1 MKLSIILHTSHF
13 AFYFFEKDS
22 RQQRN
27 DDWAN
32 VKLRLLGDSHML
44 QKLVNYEIHTCTR
57 DMAGRAKKGLANL
70 AKQIQITGDRETLYQ
85 EIRYKSVAAGG
96 LFKWCQ
102 ATDSYYDVFKE
113 VEPMKKRAQEMQRK
127 KALAEEELAQT
138 EANLKELNDSLAELN
153 ANKQVKQAELDV
165 LEARS
170 AEMTRKLNA
179 AA

>member
-1 MKLSIILHTSHF
+1 
-13 AFYFFEKDS
+13 
-22 RQQRN
+22 
-27 DDWAN
+27 
-32 VKLRLLGDSHML
+32 
-44 QKLVNYEIHTCTR
+44 
-57 DMAGRAKKGLANL
+57 
-70 AKQIQITGDRETLYQ
+70 
-85 EIRYKSVAAGG
+85 
-96 LFKWCQ
+96 
-102 ATDSYYDVFKE
+102 
-113 VEPMKKRAQEMQRK
+113 MQRK